1 MELPW
6 KTRAESSLG
15 RLSCSSLARLRAG
28 VLIIVLAESFLG
40 KLSCSSLVRLRA
52 LVLIVVLAPLEAMA
66 IADWLDW
73 LEGLLP
79 LPLLDFQLGAGGGFN
94 QLLADECHAGI
105 GRLGVG
111 TLGAS
116 AVSWT
121 VPVTAP
127 LENMSPLLILTVTS
141 PDRSPSLAGASS

>member
-1 MELPW
+1 MLEL
-6 KTRAESSLG
+6 ESEISLG
-15 RLSCSSLARLRAG
+15 GPSW
-28 VLIIVLAESFLG
+28 
-40 KLSCSSLVRLRA
+40 SSLVKLRA
-52 LVLIVVLAPLEAMA
+52 LVIIVVLAPLEAMA

-73 LEGLLP
+73 LKRLLP

-94 QLLADECHAGI
+94 QFLAVECHAGI
-105 GRLGVG
+105 GKLGVG

-127 LENMSPLLILTVTS
+127 LENMPPLLILTVTS
-141 PDRSPSLAGASS
+141 PYRSPSLAGASL